1 MLRLSIALVLL
12 AGPTSAFAQDVFTP
26 EDSGL
31 RIGQRVTVLI
41 DGTCV
46 RPPCPTQLITG
57 KIAELSA
64 ASLVIDAGRERR
76 KLAATTIAYVE
87 RPRDRIWNGAL
98 IGFAAGFS
106 IGFVGVLADSCD
118 RGSWCPFGGPSFAS
132 AVGLLTGG
140 IGAGVGA
147 VTDAAISHHRVIFAR
162 SASSRQDANS
172 HAAGAR
178 RVAFSVRF

>member
-1 MLRLSIALVLL
+1 MLRLSIALILL
-12 AGPTSAFAQDVFTP
+12 AGPASAFGQDVFAP
-26 EDSGL
+26 GASGL

-46 RPPCPTQLITG
+46 STPCPTRLVTG
-57 KIAELSA
+57 KVTELSA
-64 ASLVIDAGRERR
+64 QSLVVDDGREQRE
-76 KLAATTIAYVE
+76 LAATTIAFVE

-98 IGFAAGFS
+98 IGFAVGFS

-118 RGSWCPFGGPSFAS
+118 RGEWCPFGGPSFAS

-147 VTDAAISHHRVIFAR
+147 VTDAVIPNRRVIFAR
-162 SASSRQDANS
+162 NAPSAQSASSG
-172 HAAGAR
+172 AAP
-178 RVAFSVRF
+178 VTFSVRF